1 MKKLLYTLIFFVCIL
16 ASFFITNSVFADSNT
31 FTFHNSVI
39 DKDVTVT
46 KPTFL
51 TDDYIYNLVVVV
63 PFNYKG
69 NDLYRTIFVFSNN
82 PVQVY
87 TDSAG
92 DCAFYSR
99 FFRR

>member
-82 PVQVY
+82 PVQV
-87 TDSAG
+87 
-92 DCAFYSR
+92 
-99 FFRR
+99 